1 MTRRPP
7 PSSTCKAIYLRAASF
22 SSPRAPKRL
31 RQVEGYIQALDSD
44 GDVIKRDNIDFIG
57 FYPLMSGP
65 SMDLEPIRTRRLEAP
80 FPDAARCDPPCMLER
95 SQHAWHDHVAGLRSR
110 VIAVVEDGMSC
121 NAAAARFG
129 IAVSS
134 AVRWMRAWRAEGR
147 ATALPQGGD
156 LRSHH
161 FEAYR
166 DVILAAVQA
175 EVDIT
180 RRDRRAAPSRAR
192 HLVRVQHGLA
202 FSRSP

>member
-1 MTRRPP
+1 M
-7 PSSTCKAIYLRAASF
+7 
-22 SSPRAPKRL
+22 
-31 RQVEGYIQALDSD
+31 
-44 GDVIKRDNIDFIG
+44 
-57 FYPLMSGP
+57 
-65 SMDLEPIRTRRLEAP
+65 
-80 FPDAARCDPPCMLER
+80 ARSL
-95 SQHAWHDHVAGLRSR
+95 SQDLRSR

-161 FEAYR
+161 IEAYR
-166 DVILAAVQA
+166 DVILAVVEA

-180 RRDRRAAPSRAR
+180 LVEIAALLHREHGTSFASSTVWRFLDRHDLTFKKNGARQRAGAARRRRPATGLVRRAA
-192 HLVRVQHGLA
+192 
-202 FSRSP
+202 

>member
-1 MTRRPP
+1 M
-7 PSSTCKAIYLRAASF
+7 
-22 SSPRAPKRL
+22 
-31 RQVEGYIQALDSD
+31 
-44 GDVIKRDNIDFIG
+44 
-57 FYPLMSGP
+57 
-65 SMDLEPIRTRRLEAP
+65 
-80 FPDAARCDPPCMLER
+80 ARSL
-95 SQHAWHDHVAGLRSR
+95 SQDLRSR

-161 FEAYR
+161 IEAYR
-166 DVILAAVQA
+166 DVILAAVEA

-180 RRDRRAAPSRAR
+180 LVEIAALLHREHGTSFASSTVWRFLDRHDLTFKKNGARQRAGAARRRRPATGLVRRAA
-192 HLVRVQHGLA
+192 
-202 FSRSP
+202 